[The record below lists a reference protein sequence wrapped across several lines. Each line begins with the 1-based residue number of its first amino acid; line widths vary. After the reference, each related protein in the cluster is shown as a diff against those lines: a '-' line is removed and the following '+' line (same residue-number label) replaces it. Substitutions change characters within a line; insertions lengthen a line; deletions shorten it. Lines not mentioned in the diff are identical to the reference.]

1 MSGLNNNKAFCI
13 LPFIH
18 LHVDERN
25 DVKLCCVAS
34 QHTVDKYSTEFDF
47 KTNPALQQV
56 RQDMLD
62 GKRVPHCKTC
72 YEFDDGGT
80 DSLRTRENKEWSNTL
95 GINDIKQV
103 STDLIYYD
111 VRNDNLCNLGCR
123 MCGPQS
129 SSQLE
134 KEFIEIGWPISSSAK
149 SFGFNDVIDLDTVKR
164 VYVAGGEPS
173 IMPTFKQF
181 LKRAVESGKTDFEL
195 RMNTNATNL
204 NKEYRDLL
212 KNFKSLHITVSLD
225 GYDQINRYIRWPS
238 DWDTIIK
245 NVHGLY
251 EITEQISFNVTV
263 SIWNISNL
271 SQLVF
276 ALEKEFSLPDILLN
290 RVTYPASNECTTFP
304 NKELAITDLVKIKES
319 RSYNGNISFRSKID
333 YYISEMQN
341 SKLNKVAL
349 WKFFKYNDS
358 LDKSRNIKLHDYIP
372 ELEICRELI
381 TKQI

>member
-1 MSGLNNNKAFCI
+1 MSGLNKNKAFCI

-18 LHVDERN
+18 LHVDECN

-34 QHTVDKYSTEFDF
+34 QHPIGKYSTEFDF
-47 KTNPALQQV
+47 NTDPALQQV

-62 GKRVPHCKTC
+62 GTRVPHCKTC
-72 YEFDDGGT
+72 YDFDDGGT
-80 DSLRTRENKEWSNTL
+80 DSLRTRENKEWSELLN
-95 GINDIKQV
+95 INDIKQV
-103 STDLIYYD
+103 DTDLVYYD
-111 VRNDNLCNLGCR
+111 IRNDNLCNLGCR

-134 KEFIEIGWPISSSAK
+134 KEFAEIGWPVTSSAK
-149 SFGFNDVIDLDTVKR
+149 SFGFNEVIDLDTVKR

-173 IMPTFKQF
+173 IMPTFRQF
-181 LKRAVESGKTDFEL
+181 LKRAVDSSKTDFEI
-195 RMNTNATNL
+195 RMNTNATNT
-204 NKEYRDLL
+204 NKEYRELL
-212 KNFKSLHITVSLD
+212 KNFKSLQITVSLD

-238 DWDTIIK
+238 DWNTVIK

-251 EITEQISFNVTV
+251 EITDRISFNVTV

-276 ALEKEFSLPDILLN
+276 ALEKEFLNPDILLN
-290 RVTYPASNECTTFP
+290 RVTYPAANECTTFP
-304 NKELAITDLVKIKES
+304 NKELAIADLVKIKES
-319 RSYNGNISFRSKID
+319 RSYNNNISFRSKID

-349 WKFFKYNDS
+349 WKFFNYNDS

-372 ELEICRELI
+372 ELEACRELI
-381 TKQI
+381 TKLI